1 VKTGAINVGGGEL
14 ITTTYTLRVND
25 RIKGQLSEQ
34 SGKINNIIELQ
45 MVGSQKSQAL
55 KTVYVMLVDLEHRN

>member
-1 VKTGAINVGGGEL
+1 MKTGAINVGGGEL